1 MNEPFANQTG
11 QKTSIL
17 LLSGFLGAGKTTLL
31 KRIIAWET
39 DLAETV
45 VLVNEFGDIG
55 IDGSLLKDSGSDIVE
70 LTSGCICCTLSADL
84 KQSLMNIWE
93 RFKPRR
99 IFIESSGVA
108 DPTSLTDILNQPEL
122 RQRMALKKIVTVL
135 DADFWEAREA
145 FGPLFYNQL
154 EMANLI
160 LLNKIDLLPKN
171 QISQFLREI
180 HDVIPDCQ
188 VVPTIHCAV
197 DPETLW
203 AEPKSVSF
211 GIKPIQFYHPSSSEA
226 NSKYFENNNA
236 EFDLDGSGGI
246 KHQHAIVDAA
256 NYVTFSY
263 QNLEII
269 DETRFKQF
277 LKHLPWEMF
286 RIKGP
291 VRFADRVVM
300 LNYVGGKGEW
310 LPWDGELKTQLAFIG
325 WDIDGDQILSQLKQ
339 CVIKPD

>member
-1 MNEPFANQTG
+1 MNESFANQADT
-11 QKTSIL
+11 KTSLL

-39 DLAETV
+39 GLADTV

-55 IDGSLLKDSGSDIVE
+55 IDGSLLKDSGSDVIE

-84 KQSLMNIWE
+84 KQSLISIWN

-108 DPTSLTDILNQPEL
+108 DPKSLTSILNQPEL
-122 RQRMALKKIVTVL
+122 SQRMDLKKIITVL

-154 EMANLI
+154 EMAHLI
-160 LLNKIDLLPKN
+160 LLNKIDLVAKSK
-171 QISQFLREI
+171 ISLFLREI
-180 HDVIPDCQ
+180 HELIPDSQ
-188 VVPTIHCAV
+188 VIPTIHCAV
-197 DPETLW
+197 DPESLW
-203 AEPKSVSF
+203 AEPKSRSF
-211 GIKPIQFYHPSSSEA
+211 GIKPIQFYRSDPLKTNHEPVKNHDAELDHDNIENLDRHDSPVEA
-226 NSKYFENNNA
+226 S
-236 EFDLDGSGGI
+236 
-246 KHQHAIVDAA
+246 

-263 QNLEII
+263 QNSQIL

-277 LKHLPWEMF
+277 LKQVPWELF

-291 VRFADRVVM
+291 VRFADRTVM
-300 LNYVGGKGEW
+300 LNFVGGKSEWSEWEGE
-310 LPWDGELKTQLAFIG
+310 PETRLAFVGWGIG
-325 WDIDGDQILSQLKQ
+325 MEETLKHLKR
-339 CVIKPD
+339 CIIES

>member
-1 MNEPFANQTG
+1 MERAQIVISMDKDLANQADF
-11 QKTSIL
+11 KASLL

-55 IDGSLLKDSGSDIVE
+55 IDGSLLKDSGSDVIE

-84 KQSLMNIWE
+84 KQSLSSIWD

-108 DPTSLTDILNQPEL
+108 DPKSLTSILNQPEL
-122 RQRMALKKIVTVL
+122 NQCMDLQKIITFL

-160 LLNKIDLLPKN
+160 LLNKVDLLSKN
-171 QISQFLREI
+171 TIPLVLKEI
-180 HDVIPDCQ
+180 HEIIPNSQVI
-188 VVPTIHCAV
+188 PTIHCAV
-197 DPETLW
+197 DPESLW
-203 AEPKSVSF
+203 AEPQSKLF
-211 GIKPIQFYHPSSSEA
+211 GIKPIQFYRSEFDHD
-226 NSKYFENNNA
+226 NFENS
-236 EFDLDGSGGI
+236 DRHGSPPVS
-246 KHQHAIVDAA
+246 AT

-263 QNLEII
+263 QNIQIL
-269 DETRFKQF
+269 DEMRFNKF
-277 LKHLPWEMF
+277 LKQIPWEVF

-291 VRFADRVVM
+291 VRFADRTVM
-300 LNYVGGKGEW
+300 LNFVGGKSEW
-310 LPWDGELKTQLAFIG
+310 SEWSDKSETRLAFIG
-325 WDIDGDQILSQLKQ
+325 WDIEPEEILKMAAS
-339 CVIKPD
+339 CIAES